1 MPVLP
6 KAKNS
11 HHVVLKY
18 NTPGSPLYQGLMIK
32 QNPGG
37 SLAYSAE
44 SYTQFA
50 PQLRQ
55 GDATD
60 SDRAFLSA
68 WEQFKDQSGGMGK
81 VFEEDAEMNTY
92 QYAFG
97 APALFTAQ
105 EGHVLPAPAVVTVD
119 SARKDIKQF
128 IYCPF
133 SGGAKFMALS
143 NTTPGVVYSFDST
156 GTVMTACSAGLTA
169 AGNQMFFDGTTLFV
183 TQGSANAVRKAT
195 VI

>member
-18 NTPGSPLYQGLMIK
+18 NRPGSPLYQGLIVK

-81 VFEEDAEMNTY
+81 AFEEDAERTPY
-92 QYAFG
+92 
-97 APALFTAQ
+97 Q
-105 EGHVLPAPAVVTVD
+105 EGVVT
-119 SARKDIKQF
+119 ARQF
-128 IYCPF
+128 LP
-133 SGGAKFMALS
+133 
-143 NTTPGVVYSFDST
+143 
-156 GTVMTACSAGLTA
+156 
-169 AGNQMFFDGTTLFV
+169 
-183 TQGSANAVRKAT
+183 
-195 VI
+195 